1 MGWLIMKYIKKGF
14 SVFLS
19 LFIMCTLVFNVH
31 VYAEETTYQ
40 YSDTASSNGITLKV
54 EWNEPALGQETTFH
68 VSASGGSGNYKFRMD
83 SPSYSNP
90 DEWSFESVA
99 DPSRGQWMQYTD
111 ICASHDFSFTM
122 MASGTYDFRFYLMDT
137 EFGLYYLRCQTYI
150 NVFDSNFPSLNTI
163 INDAVAKC
171 KTDSE
176 YQTALNLHDWLLQQL
191 EYDNSLKWSSAES
204 ALTRG
209 LGTCQAYES
218 AYSRLLSAAGIT
230 NSETRDTYDGHTWN
244 AAYLDGE
251 WYQIDCTW
259 DDSVNNYGDF
269 DSQHVYFGLT
279 DELMA
284 IAHKGH
290 TNIYTDSGYGTR
302 STSLVDNY
310 FVKNGKA
317 QEWANNY
324 KSEIETNIAS
334 KLTSFTITASNA
346 SQPESISGIQNGI
359 IAYVINS
366 MDWSTNSTKVTLSC
380 VGESKQFVFTVSYQ
394 EKCTNHTWSE
404 GIITTSPTC
413 TEKGVKTFTCTTCG
427 TTKTEEVTALGHDYS
442 TEWTTDVEATCTTEG
457 SKSHHCT
464 RDGCSAKTGDTSIQK
479 TNHEYSSEW
488 TIDKEATCQEE
499 GSKSHHCIHCDEKT
513 DVTTISKTDH
523 HWDSGTVTK
532 AATCTTTGV
541 KTYTCKTCKTTKA
554 EEIDALGHDYS
565 TDYTVDVEATCT
577 EAGSKS
583 RHCTHDGCNE
593 KIEETSIP
601 AKGHSW
607 NSGVVTKKATYNQN
621 GTIQYTCTKCGTK
634 KNESI
639 SSYIEIAK
647 QNRSVISDGNY
658 VIQSSIN
665 SNYVLDINN
674 GSTANGANLQLY
686 GSNNTLA
693 QAFRVSHDSNGFVTF
708 TNLKS
713 GKVLDVSDGIARNGK
728 NVWQYGTNGTR
739 AQKWIVK
746 KNGNGYIIVSALD
759 TNFVLDLSDGVV
771 RNGKNIHIYTSNGTN
786 AQKWYLSRY
795 MTKEEKL
802 NAFANTNRGVIS
814 DGTYV
819 IQSSLNSNYVLDVS
833 NGSTAN
839 AANIQL
845 YSANNTLAQA
855 FKVTHDSNGYVTFT
869 NVKSGKVLDVS
880 DGIARNGKNVWQYGS
895 NNTRAQK
902 WIVKKNGNGYTIVS
916 AIDSNYVL
924 DLSDGIVRNSKNIHI
939 YSANGTNA
947 QKWYFKKK

>member
-464 RDGCSAKTGDTSIQK
+464 RDGCSAKTGYTSIPK

-488 TIDKEATCQEE
+488 IIDKEATCQEE

-513 DVTTISKTDH
+513 DITTISKTDH
-523 HWDSGTVTK
+523 NWDSGIVTK

-621 GTIQYTCTKCGTK
+621 GTIQYTCKTCGTQ
-634 KNESI
+634 KNDS
-639 SSYIEIAK
+639 IAK
-647 QNRSVISDGNY
+647 LSNRTESVTYRTHVQDYGW
-658 VIQSSIN
+658 QSWKTNGESSGTSGQSKRLEGIHIK
-665 SNYVLDINN
+665 INN
-674 GSTANGANLQLY
+674 KSVNGNIMYRTHVQNIGWQGWKSNGDMSGTSGQSLRLEAIQIKLTDELANSYDIYYRVHAQDYGWLDWAKNGESAGTEGKSKRLEAIQIKLVPKGNSAPGSTSRPFVFDMVSYRTHVQDY
-686 GSNNTLA
+686 GWQSY
-693 QAFRVSHDSNGFVTF
+693 
-708 TNLKS
+708 
-713 GKVLDVSDGIARNGK
+713 VSDGTMSGTSGKSKRLEGINIKLSSSIDGGIQYRTHVQDYGWQNWVQNNQMSGTSGKSKRLEAIQIRLTGNIANQYDVYYRVHCQDFGWLGWAKNGESSGSEGYSK
-728 NVWQYGTNGTR
+728 RLEGIQVVL
-739 AQKWIVK
+739 VK
-746 KNGNGYIIVSALD
+746 KGSAAPGN
-759 TNFVLDLSDGVV
+759 
-771 RNGKNIHIYTSNGTN
+771 
-786 AQKWYLSRY
+786 
-795 MTKEEKL
+795 
-802 NAFANTNRGVIS
+802 
-814 DGTYV
+814 
-819 IQSSLNSNYVLDVS
+819 
-833 NGSTAN
+833 TAN
-839 AANIQL
+839 HF
-845 YSANNTLAQA
+845 Y
-855 FKVTHDSNGYVTFT
+855 K
-869 NVKSGKVLDVS
+869 
-880 DGIARNGKNVWQYGS
+880 R
-895 NNTRAQK
+895 
-902 WIVKKNGNGYTIVS
+902 
-916 AIDSNYVL
+916 
-924 DLSDGIVRNSKNIHI
+924 
-939 YSANGTNA
+939 
-947 QKWYFKKK
+947 